1 MRVLTL
7 TLLALLLLLQWSLW
21 LGKGSWLRV
30 WQLDSQLTTLRASND
45 KLVTRNLALAAEVS
59 DLKQGSSAIE
69 ERARSELGM
78 IKKGEVFFQLL
89 EPHAALPAAP
99 AAQSGATAP
108 PPDPADDVS
117 LLPILEP

>member
-30 WQLDSQLTTLRASND
+30 WQLDSQLTTLRTSNE
-45 KLVTRNLALAAEVS
+45 KLVDRNLALAAEVS

-78 IKKGEVFFQLL
+78 IKRGEVFFQLL
-89 EPHAALPAAP
+89 EPRPAAAP
-99 AAQSGATAP
+99 AAAKPSAP
-108 PPDPADDVS
+108 
-117 LLPILEP
+117 

>member
-45 KLVTRNLALAAEVS
+45 KLVTRNLAVAAEVS
-59 DLKQGSSAIE
+59 DL
-69 ERARSELGM
+69 
-78 IKKGEVFFQLL
+78 
-89 EPHAALPAAP
+89 
-99 AAQSGATAP
+99 
-108 PPDPADDVS
+108 
-117 LLPILEP
+117 

>member
-89 EPHAALPAAP
+89 EPHAVLPAAP
-99 AAQSGATAP
+99 AAPRGATAP
-108 PPDPADDVS
+108 P
-117 LLPILEP
+117 

>member
-108 PPDPADDVS
+108 P
-117 LLPILEP
+117 